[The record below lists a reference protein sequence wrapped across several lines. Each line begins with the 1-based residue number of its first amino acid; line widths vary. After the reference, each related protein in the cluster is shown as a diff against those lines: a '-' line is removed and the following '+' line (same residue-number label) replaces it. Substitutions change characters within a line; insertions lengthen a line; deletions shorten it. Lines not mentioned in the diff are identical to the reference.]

1 MPPFAP
7 ADRLVVLGAG
17 ATVGADFGKRFKTS
31 VRPPLN
37 ADFFTQLQRITGK
50 HEKVVGDVI
59 NDVVGLFGPNFDLTL
74 EDYFSQLEFLLE
86 ATNLVPTRQAA
97 ITRPQLR
104 GNRDRLMKALA
115 AVLEASTDEPIRKH
129 KGCIHHK
136 HLVECLGPR
145 DTVLSFNYDCV
156 FDDALR
162 RSGDG
167 KWSAKYGYALPKP
180 SRIVGYPAWDP
191 PHPAATARDTIYLL
205 KLHGSLNWQLP
216 AVGDGEIKIKQRL
229 HEQRGTP
236 KFTIVPPAWNKSAK
250 QEPIFED
257 LWKKAERAIRYAK
270 CLAVV
275 GFSFTPT
282 DLNVEALMPHK
293 GVRSGVQMAEGKPV
307 VALDPASLATR
318 RGGSRSPE
326 RHRR

>member
-7 ADRLVVLGAG
+7 SDRLVVLGAG
-17 ATVGADFGKRFKTS
+17 ATVGADFGRHFKTA
-31 VRPPLN
+31 VHPPLN
-37 ADFFTQLQRITGK
+37 SDFFTQLQRITVK
-50 HEKVVGDVI
+50 HQKVVTDVIGDVI
-59 NDVVGLFGPNFDLTL
+59 GLFGPNFDLTL

-97 ITRPQLR
+97 ITRSQLR

-129 KGCIHHK
+129 KGCTHHRR
-136 HLVECLGPR
+136 LVECLEPR

-162 RSGDG
+162 RTGDG
-167 KWSAKYGYALPKP
+167 KWSAKYGYAFPKP
-180 SRIVGYPAWDP
+180 SRIVGHPNWDP
-191 PHPAATARDTIYLL
+191 DRPVTSAGDTIYLL

-216 AVGDGEIKIKQRL
+216 TDPADEIKLKQRL

-236 KFTIVPPAWNKSAK
+236 KFTIVPPAWNKS
-250 QEPIFED
+250 QSEEPIFED

-270 CLAVV
+270 RLAVV

-282 DLNVEALMPHK
+282 DLHVEALLAGQP
-293 GVRSGVQMAEGKPV
+293 QPKPSSD
-307 VALDPASLATR
+307 APKTSDIPPPR
-318 RGGSRSPE
+318 RPE
-326 RHRR
+326 RRVKAHWF